1 MVEFSDCYFCGTV
14 ADDLEQYPILPA
26 GMDPPEE
33 RQRRVVV
40 CPTCRE
46 KLDRVIEPVVAFV
59 GEADADGAAGEP
71 GQETSS
77 TDVERADAPA
87 SGGRDDTTGE
97 ASRDG
102 TDQPAPAGTGKDP
115 DTAVTDE
122 DVPAETEGEE
132 NEDAAP
138 EQRDEEAGDGYP
150 EGDPSES
157 SRSAQEASSEPG
169 ENSQGESS
177 EPDRSARE
185 ASSEPA
191 ELPAEADQIFR
202 LLGNREFPVDR
213 EEIVAVATNAYGVS
227 REEAEA
233 VLEALLDRDRLREEN
248 GTLYRDR

>member
-26 GMDPPEE
+26 EMDPPEE

-59 GEADADGAAGEP
+59 GEADAGGASGEP

-77 TDVERADAPA
+77 TDVERADTSA
-87 SGGRDDTTGE
+87 SGGRDDTTGK

-115 DTAVTDE
+115 DAAVTDE

-150 EGDPSES
+150 EGDPSD
-157 SRSAQEASSEPG
+157 PG
-169 ENSQGESS
+169 
-177 EPDRSARE
+177 RSARE
-185 ASSEPA
+185 ASSDPGENSRSESFDPA

>member
-1 MVEFSDCYFCGTV
+1 MVEFSDCCFCGTV

-150 EGDPSES
+150 EGDPSEPG
-157 SRSAQEASSEPG
+157 RSAREAPSEPG
-169 ENSQGESS
+169 ENSRGESS
-177 EPDRSARE
+177 D
-185 ASSEPA
+185 PA